1 VKALMGRETVILP
14 QLPSQVE
21 RESTKITTVAV
32 QMLVKA
38 WLLLTTKALEAS
50 KSLRI
55 TKTR

>member
-1 VKALMGRETVILP
+1 MDRETVILP

-32 QMLVKA
+32 QMLAKV
-38 WLLLTTKALEAS
+38 WQLLTTKALEAS
-50 KSLRI
+50 KSLKI

>member
-1 VKALMGRETVILP
+1 VKALMGRETVIRP
-14 QLPSQVE
+14 QPPSQVE
-21 RESTKITTVAV
+21 RENTKITTVAV
-32 QMLVKA
+32 QMLAKA

>member
-1 VKALMGRETVILP
+1 MGRETVILP

-32 QMLVKA
+32 QMLAKV

>member
-14 QLPSQVE
+14 QLPSLAE
-21 RESTKITTVAV
+21 RESTKITTVVV
-32 QMLVKA
+32 QMLVKV

>member
-1 VKALMGRETVILP
+1 MGRETVILP
-14 QLPSQVE
+14 QPPSQVE

-32 QMLVKA
+32 QMLAKV